1 MNYYSKLKKNLKK
14 SLSGDR
20 KIRLKILGLVLA
32 AVFIVI
38 PAIRGG
44 MFILES
50 MAVTEVYDSLG
61 YPVRGADVSHYQG
74 EIDWKVLAKQD
85 LSFVFIK
92 ATEGASAVDSRF
104 EYNWEESG
112 RTHLKTGAYHF
123 FSFDSS
129 AADQAENFIST
140 VPERSGMMPPV
151 IDVELYGRYID
162 SPPSAEQVE
171 PVLTEL
177 IKKIEDHYG
186 MTPIIYCNTYSYNHY
201 IRDRYDNPIWFA
213 NPSVPETLPD
223 GRQWDFIQYTFEGEL
238 DGYSGGVKHIDLNA
252 FYGTKEQFITMY

>member
-74 EIDWKVLAKQD
+74 DIDWKVLAKQD

-112 RTHLKTGAYHF
+112 
-123 FSFDSS
+123 
-129 AADQAENFIST
+129 
-140 VPERSGMMPPV
+140 
-151 IDVELYGRYID
+151 
-162 SPPSAEQVE
+162 
-171 PVLTEL
+171 
-177 IKKIEDHYG
+177 
-186 MTPIIYCNTYSYNHY
+186 
-201 IRDRYDNPIWFA
+201 
-213 NPSVPETLPD
+213 
-223 GRQWDFIQYTFEGEL
+223 
-238 DGYSGGVKHIDLNA
+238 
-252 FYGTKEQFITMY
+252 